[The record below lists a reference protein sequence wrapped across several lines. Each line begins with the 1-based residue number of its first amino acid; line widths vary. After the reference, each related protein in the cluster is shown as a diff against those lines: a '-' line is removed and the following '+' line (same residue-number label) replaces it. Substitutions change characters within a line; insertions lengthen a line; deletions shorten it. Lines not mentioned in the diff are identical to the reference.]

1 MSKITVLGA
10 GNGGQA
16 LAAHLAAKGNK
27 VTLFEHPQFKKNI
40 EYLIKN
46 PTIQLKGYLELD
58 AELNAITIDPKQAVK
73 DAEFIFFVAPSFAQK
88 DVLSLIAP
96 FLETGQVLVI
106 LPGNFGSLV
115 FSRWLEE
122 QKLPKDILIAET
134 DTIPYACRIV
144 SPGEI
149 EIWGMKDH
157 ISIAS
162 LPASRTPEVTDRL
175 ENIFPIPLKYSPN
188 VLAIGL
194 YNTNMILHCPT
205 MLMNAGRIESEG
217 GNFSFY
223 REGMTESVCA
233 VMEQMDKERIA
244 VGKSLGIDLLSTA
257 DDMKSIYN
265 IEGINLRE
273 TILNNSVYCS
283 HGNDA
288 PYTVSHRYL
297 EEDVP
302 FLLVP
307 LSALGK
313 KLGVETPLA
322 DSVIKLAG
330 AANRT
335 DYYSRGLNLR
345 SLGLEDMDIQQIKD
359 HIN

>member
-16 LAAHLAAKGNK
+16 LAAHFAAKGNK
-27 VTLFEHPQFKKNI
+27 VTLFEHFRFQKNI
-40 EYLIKN
+40 EYLLKN
-46 PTIQLKGYLELD
+46 PSIQLKGYLEHKTKLH
-58 AELNAITIDPKQAVK
+58 AITIDPQQAVK

-88 DVLSLIAP
+88 EVLSMVTP
-96 FLETGQVLVI
+96 FLKTDQILVI
-106 LPGNFGSLV
+106 MPGNFGSLV
-115 FSRWLEE
+115 FSKWLDE

-134 DTIPYACRIV
+134 DTIPYACRIGP
-144 SPGEI
+144 PGEI

-162 LPASRTPEVTDRL
+162 LPASLTSELTGRL
-175 ENIFPIPLKYSPN
+175 ENVFPIPLMHAPN
-188 VLAIGL
+188 VIAIGL

-205 MLMNAGRIESEG
+205 ILMNAGRIESEK

-223 REGMTESVCA
+223 RDGMTESVCT
-233 VMEQMDKERIA
+233 VMEGMDKERIA
-244 VGKSLGIDLLSTA
+244 VGEKLGVGLLSVK
-257 DDMKSIYN
+257 DDIKSIYGV
-265 IEGINLRE
+265 EGDTLRE
-273 TILNNSVYCS
+273 TILNNPVYCS

-288 PYTVSHRYL
+288 PLSLRHRYL

-313 KLGVETPLA
+313 KLGVETPLT

-335 DYYSRGLNLR
+335 DYYSMGLNLR
-345 SLGLEDMDIQQIKD
+345 SLGLEGMDIQRIKD